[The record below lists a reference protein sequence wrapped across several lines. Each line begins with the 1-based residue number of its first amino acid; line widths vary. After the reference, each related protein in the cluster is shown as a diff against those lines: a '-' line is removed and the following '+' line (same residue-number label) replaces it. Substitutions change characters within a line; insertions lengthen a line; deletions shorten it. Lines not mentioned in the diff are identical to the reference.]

1 MGSQNLCHHS
11 RTTDTQWRQKS
22 KIFEKLGQCGR
33 QNMLRPYLKI
43 WEWEWIFGC
52 AVKAISSLGVRSLWN
67 RVWLAERIYPRPQ
80 HLRIPKEKKKRGCIA
95 RIMQAW
101 KKRYLHNPLSFALEW
116 FFSLPSYLLQ
126 QNYFLD
132 FTHFN
137 IEELD
142 LTDQRFFWN
151 RNVVNWRRGHFLLWI
166 VCISV
171 CGKVICNFTFSRE
184 KKLVMLLPTQ
194 RVCFTKK

>member
-1 MGSQNLCHHS
+1 
-11 RTTDTQWRQKS
+11 
-22 KIFEKLGQCGR
+22 
-33 QNMLRPYLKI
+33 
-43 WEWEWIFGC
+43 
-52 AVKAISSLGVRSLWN
+52 
-67 RVWLAERIYPRPQ
+67 
-80 HLRIPKEKKKRGCIA
+80 
-95 RIMQAW
+95 MQAW

-151 RNVVNWRRGHFLLWI
+151 RNVVNWRRTIFCYELYVFLS
-166 VCISV
+166 VVRSYVISRFL
-171 CGKVICNFTFSRE
+171 GK
-184 KKLVMLLPTQ
+184 KMVMLLPTQ
-194 RVCFTKK
+194 RVFSNFSCRFLNTNIFSNLNSNCSNLLDRRNLQEQVKKAFWIPKIVLTLHCVNRLF

>member
-1 MGSQNLCHHS
+1 
-11 RTTDTQWRQKS
+11 
-22 KIFEKLGQCGR
+22 
-33 QNMLRPYLKI
+33 
-43 WEWEWIFGC
+43 
-52 AVKAISSLGVRSLWN
+52 
-67 RVWLAERIYPRPQ
+67 
-80 HLRIPKEKKKRGCIA
+80 
-95 RIMQAW
+95 MQAW

-151 RNVVNWRRGHFLLWI
+151 RNVVNWRRAIFCYELYVFLSVVRSYVISRFLGGKKVGNDTPHSKGKYVLPRNNIKRLKGTFGFIWRVLKTIWWI
-166 VCISV
+166 VLQLFWSCIHW
-171 CGKVICNFTFSRE
+171 GQKTFNFPIQR
-184 KKLVMLLPTQ
+184 LPH
-194 RVCFTKK
+194 

>member
-1 MGSQNLCHHS
+1 
-11 RTTDTQWRQKS
+11 
-22 KIFEKLGQCGR
+22 
-33 QNMLRPYLKI
+33 
-43 WEWEWIFGC
+43 
-52 AVKAISSLGVRSLWN
+52 
-67 RVWLAERIYPRPQ
+67 
-80 HLRIPKEKKKRGCIA
+80 
-95 RIMQAW
+95 MQAW

-151 RNVVNWRRGHFLLWI
+151 RNVVNWRRTIFCYELYVFLS
-166 VCISV
+166 VVRSYVISRFL
-171 CGKVICNFTFSRE
+171 GE

-194 RVCFTKK
+194 RVRRFYQEITSKGSKVHLDLYEEFWKLFDELFYNFFDHAYTEGKKLLIFLYKDCLINLKVIYFRRLIL

>member
-1 MGSQNLCHHS
+1 
-11 RTTDTQWRQKS
+11 
-22 KIFEKLGQCGR
+22 
-33 QNMLRPYLKI
+33 ML
-43 WEWEWIFGC
+43 
-52 AVKAISSLGVRSLWN
+52 
-67 RVWLAERIYPRPQ
+67 
-80 HLRIPKEKKKRGCIA
+80 
-95 RIMQAW
+95 
-101 KKRYLHNPLSFALEW
+101 LSD

-151 RNVVNWRRGHFLLWI
+151 RNVVNWRRDHFLLWI

-171 CGKVICNFTFSRE
+171 RGKVIGNFTFSRG
-184 KKLVMLLPTQ
+184 KKVGNVTPHSNGKYVLPRNNIKRIKGTFMIYIKCSENYLMNCLTTCLIMHTLRAKNFSCTKIALLIWKWFILEDPNFKRQSCPPFLHSDALMKLIMCLLIT
-194 RVCFTKK
+194 CF